1 MPAYLIVDTLIEKVS
16 QGHTP
21 SEGKHLKYK
30 QNKRNAPRISRQ
42 KTGELETRYTGNI
55 RQPTIHLFNIL

>member
-1 MPAYLIVDTLIEKVS
+1 MSIF
-16 QGHTP
+16 
-21 SEGKHLKYK
+21 KYK
-30 QNKRNAPRISRQ
+30 QKKRNAPRISRQ